1 MSLPNT
7 LFSVKINDLIMNK
20 QDRYQ
25 TSHLNE
31 SLFEPGSGSRVLK
44 NLLGIKRKRAMDQA
58 EGETLRIATDRLI
71 RTYAQDYCFKEED
84 IQKMHKLWLSDIYE
98 WAGNYRNV
106 NISKGGFPF
115 ATAEYVPKLM
125 KEFHKDFLRKHTPC
139 NFKTRDRIIQALA
152 EVHTELV
159 LIHPFREGNGRLARI
174 LATLMAIQAELP
186 LLDFTDIKGPIQK
199 KYYRAVQAGL
209 DRNYEPMK
217 EIFDLILDR
226 SMKNY

>member
-1 MSLPNT
+1 
-7 LFSVKINDLIMNK
+7 MNK

-44 NLLGIKRKRAMDQA
+44 NLLGIKRKREMDQA

-71 RTYAQDYCFKEED
+71 RTYAQDYRFIEED
-84 IQKMHKLWLSDIYE
+84 IQKMHKLWLSGIYE

-115 ATAEYVPKLM
+115 ATAEHVPKLM
-125 KEFHKDFLRKHTPC
+125 KEFQKDFLRKHTPC

-159 LIHPFREGNGRLARI
+159 LIHPLREGNGRLARI

-186 LLDFTDIKGPIQK
+186 LLDFTDIKGPIQTR
-199 KYYRAVQAGL
+199 YYRGVQTGL
-209 DRNYEPMK
+209 DRNYVPMK